1 VVIITVCHHL
11 TERNTVGKKDTFNLF
26 PQASAKSATQKKV
39 QPTSTDFAVADINSE
54 ITNPLVSGNEFA
66 QNYDALPS
74 TDEAETLWEQ
84 CLNIIRDNL
93 SPQVFKTWFD
103 PIKPLKW
110 ENREMI
116 VQVPSQFFYEW
127 LEEHYY
133 GLLQKTIYQVLGPY
147 ARLKYEVVV
156 ENTTESLEQRTIK
169 LPAFRQAPTPTSQSS
184 LPFTSAPAP
193 VYQNFSAYLNPRYTF
208 DSFINGES
216 NQLAFSAAQA
226 VSENPG
232 RTRFNPLVLYGSTG
246 LGKTHLV
253 QAIGNRIVEKNR
265 QMRVLYTTSERF
277 TMEYVSAIQNNKV
290 NEFTAFYRSVDVL
303 IVDDIQFFGGK
314 EKTQDN
320 FFHTF
325 NALHQAGKQLVL
337 TSDRPPKELQDV
349 DDRLISRFQWGLT
362 ADVQT
367 PDYEMR
373 MAILQRK
380 CLDEGME
387 LPTDII
393 EYMARHVTSSV
404 RELEGCLISLIAKI
418 SLDGREP
425 SLDLAKDVVRS
436 VNGGGFGN
444 KPLSMDDIK
453 EEVSSYYNLPIELL
467 AGKTR
472 KHEVVLARQVAM
484 YLAKHLTN
492 MSLKT
497 IGSHFGGRDHT
508 TVLHSIQMI
517 DNYLD
522 TDRTVTQAVEHLR
535 KKVSRD

>member
-1 VVIITVCHHL
+1 M
-11 TERNTVGKKDTFNLF
+11 
-26 PQASAKSATQKKV
+26 
-39 QPTSTDFAVADINSE
+39 
-54 ITNPLVSGNEFA
+54 
-66 QNYDALPS
+66 DAL
-74 TDEAETLWEQ
+74 WRQ
-84 CLNIIRDNL
+84 CLGIIRDNV
-93 SPQVFKTWFD
+93 SAPVFKTWFE
-103 PIKPLKW
+103 PIRAMRW
-110 ENREMI
+110 ENNEMT

-133 GLLQKTIYQVLGPY
+133 GLLQKTVYQVLGIH
-147 ARLKYEVVV
+147 ARLKYDVVV

-169 LPAFRQAPTPTSQSS
+169 LPAFRQSPAAATTQAQ
-184 LPFTSAPAP
+184 LPFAPAAPP
-193 VYQNFSAYLNPRYTF
+193 VQNFPAYLNPRYNF
-208 DSFINGES
+208 DNFINGES

-232 RTRFNPLVLYGSTG
+232 RTRFNPLVLYGNTG

-253 QAIGNRIVEKNR
+253 QAIGNRILEKNR
-265 QMRVLYTTSERF
+265 MARILYTTSERF
-277 TMEYVSAIQNNKV
+277 TMEYVNAIQNNKV
-290 NEFTAFYRSVDVL
+290 NEFTAYYRSVDCL

-325 NALHQAGKQLVL
+325 NALHQAGKQLIL
-337 TSDRPPKELQDV
+337 TSDRPPKELHDV

-362 ADVQT
+362 ADIQA

-380 CLDEGME
+380 SMDEGME
-387 LPTDII
+387 LPRDII
-393 EYMARHVTSSV
+393 EYIARHVSSSV
-404 RELEGCLISLIAKI
+404 RELEGCLISFIAKI

-425 SLDLAKDVVRS
+425 SLDLAREVVRG
-436 VNGGGFGN
+436 VTGGN
-444 KPLSMDDIK
+444 SQKPLSMEEIK
-453 EEVSSYYNLPIELL
+453 ETVASYYSLPIELL

-484 YLAKHLTN
+484 YIAKQLTN

-517 DNYLD
+517 ENYLD
-522 TDRTVTQAVEHLR
+522 TDRTVAQSVDILR
-535 KKVSRD
+535 KKVSQF